1 MKSPESDK
9 ENFRQNNLNK
19 SSSPYLLQHTGNPI
33 WWQEWS
39 SDAISHAV
47 AEKKPLFVSVG
58 YATCHW
64 CHVMASEA
72 FSDEATATCLN
83 NNFVCI
89 KVDREQRPDIDQFMM
104 DFINRQNG
112 RGGWPLNVFLTPEL
126 RPIFAMTYA
135 PAVSGN
141 SMYSFLSVVE
151 QVVEYYKINGN
162 KIPEFVCM
170 EDIPAFAAE
179 SSLAETI
186 SKYYDSDFGGFG
198 SGQKFPSH
206 STLLYLLYQAGIDNS
221 PSIRT
226 MVIKTL
232 DAMYLGGLNDHLQG
246 GIYRYCTDREWTI
259 PHFEK
264 MLYDQAMA
272 LWVYSLAYRITK
284 KAEYKE
290 MAESIIRCLD
300 DSFEQEGLYISAHDA
315 DTDHEEGAT
324 YIWSY
329 DELNAELLPDDFE
342 RFSASYH
349 ITRQGNFEGQNHLI
363 RKNKVLIRDIENKLL
378 SVRRKRIQPSRD
390 EKIVSGINALVAISM
405 IHAGR
410 LLSNPDY
417 EKKASL
423 IVDNILNRFWDGTSL
438 GHSFFDGK
446 LQKQSFLS
454 DAGALLLAI
463 AMLCESDNKYTTL
476 MCEFKA
482 YVESFR
488 EGSKWIES
496 ESDDFPRVYSSWFD
510 HPVPSGISLA
520 EMGLTYVS
528 VISGKEIAGREY
540 LQPFQSDFYNINV
553 MMNNG
558 FFHIITSKK
567 LIPWNELPANSF
579 QIRGEHETD
588 CYMGTCSPL

>member
-1 MKSPESDK
+1 MKSQESDK
-9 ENFRQNNLNK
+9 EYFRQNNLNK
-19 SSSPYLLQHTGNPI
+19 SSSPYLLQHTANPI

-39 SDAISHAV
+39 SDAIHYAV
-47 AEKKPLFVSVG
+47 AENKPIFVSVG

-64 CHVMASEA
+64 CHVMAAEA

-83 NNFVCI
+83 NNFVSI

-104 DFINRQNG
+104 DFINKQNG

-126 RPIFAMTYA
+126 RPIFALTYA
-135 PAVSGN
+135 PAASGN
-141 SMYSFLSVVE
+141 SLYSFLSVVE
-151 QVVEYYKINGN
+151 QVVAYFKTKGN

-170 EDIPAFAAE
+170 EELPAFADE
-179 SSLAETI
+179 NSLTETI

-198 SGQKFPSH
+198 NGQKFPSH

-272 LWVYSLAYRITK
+272 LWVYSLAFKVTQ

-290 MAESIIRCLD
+290 MAERIIHCLD

-329 DELNAELLPDDFE
+329 DELTTILLPDELE
-342 RFSASYH
+342 RFSASYY
-349 ITRQGNFEGQNHLI
+349 ITRQGNFEGHNHLI
-363 RKNKVLIRDIENKLL
+363 RKNKASVRDIEDKLL
-378 SVRRKRIQPSRD
+378 SLRRKRIQPSRD
-390 EKIVSGINALVAISM
+390 EKVVSGINALVAISL

-410 LLSNPDY
+410 LLSKPDY
-417 EKKASL
+417 EKKAAL
-423 IVDNILNRFWDGTSL
+423 IVNNIMNRFWDGTSL

-446 LQKQSFLS
+446 LQNQSFLS

-463 AMLCESDNKYTTL
+463 AMLCEADNQYTKL
-476 MCEFKA
+476 MNQFKA

-488 EGSKWIES
+488 DGSKWIES
-496 ESDDFPRVYSSWFD
+496 ESNDFPRVYSSWFD

-528 VISGKEIAGREY
+528 IISGEEITGREY

-567 LIPWNELPANSF
+567 PIPWNELPANSF